1 MRAYSGM
8 TNLFNWFAWYK
19 LSYLLDEY
27 FACQLLSLPKIAKS
41 HYFEAW
47 KVAWKSI
54 NKMVIIQQ
62 WIIYFLQFF
71 DISYATKFSGITKNW
86 RIKITNQTPLNF
98 LGKFLRLSLDTFM
111 WPFLSPS
118 TLNNMYNYIWHCFR
132 KTHNLTNFD
141 TINNYWAA
149 CHENRF
155 GLSCLRRQSQWKY
168 PINVSILKVTIWKS

>member
-8 TNLFNWFAWYK
+8 TILFNWFAWYK

-47 KVAWKSI
+47 KIAWKSI
-54 NKMVIIQQ
+54 NKMVISLL

-71 DISYATKFSGITKNW
+71 WYLSCY
-86 RIKITNQTPLNF
+86 KIQLNHKKLTHWKTTNKTPLNF
-98 LGKFLRLSLDTFM
+98 LGKFLRLSLNTFM

-132 KTHNLTNFD
+132 KTYNLTNFD

-155 GLSCLRRQSQWKY
+155 GLSCLRRQSHE
-168 PINVSILKVTIWKS
+168 NILSMFLS

>member
-1 MRAYSGM
+1 MIQVVIFIGWIFCMSIIEPSKNSKI
-8 TNLFNWFAWYK
+8 TLFWSVKN
-19 LSYLLDEY
+19 S
-27 FACQLLSLPKIAKS
+27 
-41 HYFEAW
+41 
-47 KVAWKSI
+47 VKSI
-54 NKMVIIQQ
+54 NKMVISQQ
-62 WIIYFLQFF
+62 WIIHFLQFF
-71 DISYATKFSGITKNW
+71 MYHATKFSGITKNW
-86 RIKITNQTPLNF
+86 RIKNTNQTPLNF
-98 LGKFLRLSLDTFM
+98 LGKFLRLSLNTFM

-168 PINVSILKVTIWKS
+168 PINVSILKVIIWIS